1 MFLIDLHIHTVLG
14 GDSDIEPEA
23 LVYRAREAGLDA
35 VCVTEHHSHALSAP
49 CDDVSR
55 ATGFPIFRGMEY
67 RAAEGH
73 LLVFG
78 VPLDRSDMTPGLPIQ
93 KVITW
98 VHKRGGVAI
107 PAHPYQRDMLGGSL
121 GDRVLALEGLY
132 ALEGANGSVSQE
144 GNRKAM
150 EAARAMG
157 IGAVGGS
164 DAHGLATVGRAYTVF
179 PAPLKNGAALVKA
192 LRNGDYRPFMNGTGK
207 E

>member
-1 MFLIDLHIHTVLG
+1 MFLVDLHIHTILG
-14 GDSDIEPEA
+14 GDSDIEPKA
-23 LVYRAREAGLDA
+23 LVERAREAGLDA

-67 RAAEGH
+67 RSAEGH

-98 VHKRGGVAI
+98 VHARGGVAI
-107 PAHPYQRDMLGGSL
+107 PAHPYQRDMLGGRL

-132 ALEGANGSVSQE
+132 ALEGANGSVSPE

-157 IGAVGGS
+157 ISAVGGS
-164 DAHGLATVGRAYTVF
+164 DAHGLTTIGRAYTVF
-179 PAPLKNGAALVKA
+179 PAPLKNGAALVEA
-192 LRNGDYRPFMNGTGK
+192 LKNGDYRPFMNDTGTN
-207 E
+207 